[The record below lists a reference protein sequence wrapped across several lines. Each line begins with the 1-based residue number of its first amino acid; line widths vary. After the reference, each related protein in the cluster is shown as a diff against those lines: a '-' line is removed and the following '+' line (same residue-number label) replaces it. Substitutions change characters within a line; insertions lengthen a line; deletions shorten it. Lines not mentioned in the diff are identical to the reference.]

1 MARNIF
7 FLLSEKHG
15 TLTKDYTTNEKD
27 KCMYYIIMNPASKS
41 GRGIEIWKKIEP
53 VLISRQIPYQF
64 TASTYNGHVAKLVAD
79 ITKTDHDVNII
90 ILGGDGT
97 INEALQ
103 GIRDFSKV
111 KIGYIPTGSSNDL
124 ARDMKLAKDPLAVLD
139 TILSGKVSRKAD
151 IGILSYDHCLK
162 RGTKAA
168 DGNGGNGDKISDERT
183 KQQRYFVVSS
193 GIGFDAAVCEEAL
206 SSHMKDILNKL
217 KLGKLT
223 YLGIAL
229 KQLIAA
235 KPVSCE
241 LTLDDKAPIRV
252 DHFLFIA
259 SMIRQYEGGGFKFC
273 PGADAEDGLLDVCFV
288 GRLPK
293 LLILIAL
300 PTAFFGKHYMFPHIS
315 HYRAH
320 KIEIKTSAPLW
331 VHTDGEVYFKADHI
345 YLSCEKQQ
353 LTFLV

>member
-1 MARNIF
+1 
-7 FLLSEKHG
+7 
-15 TLTKDYTTNEKD
+15 
-27 KCMYYIIMNPASKS
+27 MYYIIMNPASKS
-41 GRGIEIWKKIEP
+41 GRGNEIWKKVEP

-64 TASTYNGHVAKLVAD
+64 TASTHIGHVAELVAE
-79 ITKTDHDVNII
+79 ITKTDKDVNII

-124 ARDMKLAKDPLAVLD
+124 ARDMNLSKNPLEILE
-139 TILSGKVSRKAD
+139 TILSGKVVRTAD
-151 IGILSYDHCLK
+151 IGVLTY
-162 RGTKAA
+162 GQT
-168 DGNGGNGDKISDERT
+168 
-183 KQQRYFVVSS
+183 QRYFVVSS

-206 SSHMKDILNKL
+206 SSRIKDVLNKL

-229 KQLIAA
+229 KQLITA

-241 LTLDDKAPIRV
+241 LYLDDREPICVKR
-252 DHFLFIA
+252 FLFIA
-259 SMIRQYEGGGFKFC
+259 SMIRRYEGGGFKFC
-273 PGADAEDGLLDVCFV
+273 PDADAEDGLLDICFV

-315 HYRAH
+315 HHRAH
-320 KIEIKTSAPLW
+320 KVEIKTSSPLW
-331 VHTDGEVYFKADHI
+331 VHTDGEVHFKADHI
-345 YLSCEKQQ
+345 YVSCKKQQ

>member
-1 MARNIF
+1 
-7 FLLSEKHG
+7 
-15 TLTKDYTTNEKD
+15 
-27 KCMYYIIMNPASKS
+27 MYYIIMNPASKS
-41 GRGIEIWKKIEP
+41 GRGIEIWKRIEP
-53 VLISRQIPYQF
+53 VLISREVPYQF
-64 TASTYNGHVAKLVAD
+64 MTSNYNGHVAKLVAD
-79 ITKTDHDVNII
+79 ITKTDNDVNII

-124 ARDMKLAKDPLAVLD
+124 ARDMKLDKDPLAILD

-151 IGILSYDHCLK
+151 IGLLTYGHCIR
-162 RGTKAA
+162 RGIKTA
-168 DGNGGNGDKISDERT
+168 DSNTDNSEKIPDTHTAE
-183 KQQRYFVVSS
+183 QRYFVVSS

-241 LTLDDKAPIRV
+241 LTLDDKTSIRT

-273 PGADAEDGLLDVCFV
+273 PDADAKDDLLDVCFV
-288 GRLPK
+288 GKLSK

-345 YLSCEKQQ
+345 YLSCKKQQ